1 MTMHMAGVLTP
12 KKYCAKVLEKA
23 YAKLYGFFQNI
34 DGGFVSY
41 TLSDLTGGLPETI
54 TFKIIKTNWKDY
66 GIFYMNMIGWVS

>member
-41 TLSDLTGGLPETI
+41 TLSDLTGGLPETL
-54 TFKIIKTNWKDY
+54 Y
-66 GIFYMNMIGWVS
+66 L